1 MKIETNEDKEEKHDG
16 QNNDKE
22 KPVSKSTKEDLYDK
36 IPITKKQLDI
46 LIAILFAA
54 LIILLVFGTLVGNRI
69 L

>member
-1 MKIETNEDKEEKHDG
+1 VDTEKNEK
-16 QNNDKE
+16 NSDKE
-22 KPVSKSTKEDLYDK
+22 KPVSKSAKEDLYDK